1 MIDTN
6 NLKITAEKYGIV
18 IPENMLSY
26 YDFIAEQLVEKN
38 KYYNLTAILEPNDI
52 INKHFVDSLT
62 IVPVIS
68 KINKLG
74 SVIDVGTGAGFPG
87 TVAALALRDSKFT
100 LLDSSEKKTNYLI
113 DLIAEIGD
121 GYAHSPNV
129 VCMRAED
136 AAKDKDY
143 REKYDFAVSRA
154 VASLNTLAEL
164 CVPLIKVG
172 GFFVAMKGKNA
183 ENEIAEAKNAMNELN
198 IVIEDVERI
207 ILPDESER
215 NILIMRKINATPD
228 KYPRRSAAI
237 KKKPL

>member
-18 IPENMLSY
+18 IPEGMLKY

-38 KYYNLTAILEPNDI
+38 KCYNLTAILEPNDI
-52 INKHFVDSLT
+52 INKHFIDSLT

-87 TVAALALRDSKFT
+87 TIAALALKENQST
-100 LLDSSEKKTNYLI
+100 LLDSSEKKINYLI
-113 DLIAEIGD
+113 DLIAEIGE
-121 GYAHSPNV
+121 GYAHSPKV
-129 VCMRAED
+129 VCSRAEE
-136 AAKDKDY
+136 AAKNENH

-154 VASLNTLAEL
+154 VASLNTLTEL

-183 ENEIAEAKNAMNELN
+183 ENEIAEAKNAMSELN
-198 IVIEDVERI
+198 VVIEDMEKI

-215 NILIMRKINATPD
+215 NILIMRKIGATPD